1 MPFVELVQRN
11 RLRCYG
17 RILRTDND
25 RWVRCIPYDAV
36 RPDKDTDL
44 KKIWKQVVD
53 KDMAELHIKPSYAM
67 DHGEW
72 KEMMRG
78 NWNDSI
84 SDSKEMR
91 LSMNCTFL
99 MPCRL
104 I

>member
-1 MPFVELVQRN
+1 
-11 RLRCYG
+11 
-17 RILRTDND
+17 
-25 RWVRCIPYDAV
+25 
-36 RPDKDTDL
+36 
-44 KKIWKQVVD
+44 VD

-104 I
+104 S